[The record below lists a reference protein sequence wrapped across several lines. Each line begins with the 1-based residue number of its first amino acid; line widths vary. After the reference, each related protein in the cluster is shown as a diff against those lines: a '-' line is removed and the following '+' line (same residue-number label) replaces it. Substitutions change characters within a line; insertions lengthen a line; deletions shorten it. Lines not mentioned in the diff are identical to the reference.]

1 MPKGKPASYFASI
14 GQKDPL
20 PATKARARAQRIGLA
35 NLKSGKAKKATKKAP
50 KKQTTAQY
58 FKSIGRTDPLPATK
72 ARAREAAAKKSV
84 AVLRKEAAAKKRAMC
99 PPVSQMSK
107 AQLLNFL
114 KK

>member
-1 MPKGKPASYFASI
+1 MPPKKQTTAQYFKSI

-20 PATKARARAQRIGLA
+20 PATKARARAQRVGLA
-35 NLKSGKAKKATKKAP
+35 NLKSGKAKKVAP

-58 FKSIGRTDPLPATK
+58 FKSIGQKDPLPATK

-84 AVLRKEAAAKKRAMC
+84 AQLRKEAAAKKRAMC
-99 PPVSQMSK
+99 PPVSKMSK
-107 AQLLNFL
+107 AQLINFL